1 MEEGVDGVK
10 NTLWAVIIGL
20 CFIVG
25 MLIVSYTF
33 YKVKALDNTLSVVG
47 SARMRVTSD
56 IVRWTATF
64 STTIPEENLKDGYR
78 RMSNDLNLILEFYK
92 KNGIDT
98 KTLVISPV
106 SVERPW
112 IYNNQQEPKETILR
126 QTVEMQSGD
135 LEKITTLAKNFQEL
149 LDEGVNFSTQS
160 LEYYYSKLPDLRVEL
175 LTEAMNDAKARAE
188 KIAQSSGKKV
198 GSLKSASMG
207 VVQVL
212 APNSTEVSDYGSYD
226 TATIEKEVMVTVRAV
241 FLLK

>member
-1 MEEGVDGVK
+1 MK
-10 NTLWAVIIGL
+10 NTLWAVILGICL
-20 CFIVG
+20 VVSAS
-25 MLIVSYTF
+25 IVSFTF
-33 YKVKALDNTLSVVG
+33 YKVRSLDNALSVVG
-47 SARMRVTSD
+47 SARIRVNSD
-56 IVRWTATF
+56 IVRWTAML

-78 RMSNDLNLILEFYK
+78 KMSNDLNLVLEFYK

-98 KTLVISPV
+98 KTLAISPV
-106 SVERPW
+106 SAERPW
-112 IYNNQQEPKETILR
+112 IYGSQQDVKETILR
-126 QTVEMQSGD
+126 QTVEMQSSD
-135 LEKITTLAKNFQEL
+135 LEKVTTLAKNFQEL

-160 LEYYYSKLPDLRVEL
+160 LEYYYSKLPDLRVSL

-226 TATIEKEVMVTVRAV
+226 TATIEKEVMVTVRAT